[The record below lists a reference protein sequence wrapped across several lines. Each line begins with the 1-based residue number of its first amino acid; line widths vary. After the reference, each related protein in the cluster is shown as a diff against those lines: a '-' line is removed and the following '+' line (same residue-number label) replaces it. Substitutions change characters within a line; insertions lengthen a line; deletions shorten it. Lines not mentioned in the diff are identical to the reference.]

1 MSVDAILRDEA
12 SCRLGTLDINSPT
25 CIDALSRITRSS
37 NGSLYGIY
45 VNPINVARETTSGID
60 LSARYRFDTRIG
72 QFTLAASH
80 TWVKRHD
87 FQQYPG
93 DPVENEFAVNSG
105 FDIPRIKTSASVTWE
120 NDTWSAT
127 LHGERLGR
135 LPNGWSYDQVWEDGD
150 PGPTIPATYR
160 FNASAQ
166 YRFDDH
172 ARLSLAVT
180 NLFDKMPPRDPTY
193 TAYPYYDVSWFDAMG
208 RTVNVQFTYK
218 FGGSKL

>member
-1 MSVDAILRDEA
+1 M
-12 SCRLGTLDINSPT
+12 
-25 CIDALSRITRSS
+25 
-37 NGSLYGIY
+37 
-45 VNPINVARETTSGID
+45 
-60 LSARYRFDTRIG
+60 
-72 QFTLAASH
+72 
-80 TWVKRHD
+80 
-87 FQQYPG
+87 
-93 DPVENEFAVNSG
+93 
-105 FDIPRIKTSASVTWE
+105 TWE

-135 LPNGWSYDQVWEDGD
+135 LPNGWSYDQVWEEGD

-160 FNASAQ
+160 YNASVQ

-180 NLFDKMPPRDPTY
+180 NLFNKMPPRDPTY

-218 FGGSKL
+218 LGGGKL